1 MKKKKIS
8 NVWLLLIFAYIF
20 FNFAYTSF
28 FPFETM
34 FLTHIGYK
42 SSDVAVL
49 SMATAIGNFLF
60 QFVVSRLLRKQKR
73 LGDLMVIFVGL
84 SIPLAFLL
92 LIFNQSLL
100 SVILFVFP
108 VTLFDFSCIGLLDS
122 MAVEMI
128 KKHPEIEYSITR
140 VFGSLAGVFSSF
152 LLGHL
157 YSYVGIGWMFVI
169 HGAVQFLTLLTLIV
183 LKKRYASGHVNE
195 REIKTGS
202 SFDEKYVLIKRYF
215 PLIIGGTMIFLGWR
229 AIFVYLPI
237 MIENLGGNSAD
248 FGNAMA
254 LINASSMLVMLIF
267 PFVRKKM
274 GLGSILMLGSLA
286 MAIRWFLTALAPSLS
301 VIILVQAL
309 DSFGFGFTQPAMI
322 EIISKSTL
330 EKDRSSLI
338 SIWTGT
344 QMALGTILANIT
356 VQFVSSFVG
365 LQLSFLTFSAL
376 SLIGVLLVMTTGEKS
391 IKSVKYI
398 A

>member
-1 MKKKKIS
+1 M
-8 NVWLLLIFAYIF
+8 
-20 FNFAYTSF
+20 T
-28 FPFETM
+28 
-34 FLTHIGYK
+34 
-42 SSDVAVL
+42 
-49 SMATAIGNFLF
+49 TAIGNFLF

-73 LGDLMVIFVGL
+73 LGDLMVLFVGL

-100 SVILFVFP
+100 FVILFVFP

-122 MAVEMI
+122 MAVAMI

-183 LKKRYASGHVNE
+183 LKKRYASGINYN

-274 GLGSILMLGSLA
+274 GLGSILILGSLA

>member
-73 LGDLMVIFVGL
+73 LGDLMVVFVGL

-183 LKKRYASGHVNE
+183 LKKRYASGIYYN

-274 GLGSILMLGSLA
+274 GLRSILMLGSLV
-286 MAIRWFLTALAPSLS
+286 MAIRWFLTALAPGLS

-391 IKSVKYI
+391 IKSVKHI

>member
-8 NVWLLLIFAYIF
+8 STWLLLIFTYIF

-34 FLTHIGYK
+34 YLTHIGYK

-60 QFVVSRLLRKQKR
+60 QFVVSMLLRKQKK
-73 LGDLMVIFVGL
+73 LGDVMMIFVGL

-92 LIFNQSLL
+92 MIFHQSLL

-122 MAVEMI
+122 VAVAMI
-128 KKHPEIEYSITR
+128 REYPEIQYSVTR
-140 VFGSLAGVFSSF
+140 VFGSLAGVLSSF

-157 YSYVGIGWMFVI
+157 YSYAGIGWMFVI
-169 HGAVQFLTLLTLIV
+169 HGAVQLLTLFTLIV
-183 LKKRYASGHVNE
+183 LKKRYAPDVIHNKDVKRDASL
-195 REIKTGS
+195 
-202 SFDEKYVLIKRYF
+202 DEKYILLKRYF
-215 PLIIGGTMIFLGWR
+215 PVIIGGTMIFLGWR

-237 MIENLGGNSAD
+237 MIENLGGTSAD

-254 LINASSMLVMLIF
+254 LINGSSMVIMFIF
-267 PFVRKKM
+267 PFVRKRL
-274 GLGSILMLGSLA
+274 GLKTILAIGSFA
-286 MAIRWFLTALAPSLS
+286 MALRWLLTALAPGLTM
-301 VIILVQAL
+301 IILVQAL

-322 EIISKSTL
+322 EIISNSAS

-344 QMALGTILANIT
+344 QMALGTIMANIV
-356 VQFVSSFVG
+356 VQLVSSFVG
-365 LQLSFLTFSAL
+365 LQLSFLAFSAL
-376 SLIGVLLVMTTGEKS
+376 AVVGALLVVFACRKS
-391 IKSVKYI
+391 H
-398 A
+398 